1 MLNSNGFF
9 NSFLS
14 VLRRSTQ
21 PAHLLIMSTVIA
33 LAMLFYPRNSSFVV
47 LEIQP
52 SADSTLWPLLYLSSF
67 SILFGAQMW
76 MTFVS
81 GTLSFLSAIH
91 YTCRRKCWA
100 VYYTFVTTIDVGIFK
115 NAGHNA
121 CYVTIT
127 FGVCKLIF
135 AITTPICWVIHANFA
150 ANHLEPQGD
159 SYSEQFW
166 ELLTPSPSS
175 LIPSLLTLNVQP
187 CKHVWLTHLPL
198 EKLIINN
205 LQVVVFHSSFQAICL
220 CIV

>member
-91 YTCRRKCWA
+91 YTCRRKC
-100 VYYTFVTTIDVGIFK
+100 
-115 NAGHNA
+115 
-121 CYVTIT
+121 
-127 FGVCKLIF
+127 
-135 AITTPICWVIHANFA
+135 
-150 ANHLEPQGD
+150 
-159 SYSEQFW
+159 
-166 ELLTPSPSS
+166 
-175 LIPSLLTLNVQP
+175 
-187 CKHVWLTHLPL
+187 
-198 EKLIINN
+198 
-205 LQVVVFHSSFQAICL
+205 
-220 CIV
+220 